1 MGWREYAQTVRDS
14 GHNRHNRHNRSDQEA
29 IVPIVPIV
37 PIVLGLPSE
46 ETARMILAEWHRR
59 LSTLDVYE
67 VPDGFDQ
74 QRWGTL
80 LHDCWWLYE
89 SHASRLVRDGWTAM
103 DLFAVIPMQRGIGG
117 LADRLQG
124 ARNVLFDDQSKAHWT
139 RLGVKFST
147 SRGIGEALRGSDA
160 RLVWELLV

>member
-14 GHNRHNRHNRSDQEA
+14 GHDRHNRHNRSDQEA
-29 IVPIVPIV
+29 IVPNV

-46 ETARMILAEWHRR
+46 ETARSILADWHRR

-67 VPDGFDQ
+67 VPEGFDQ

-89 SHASRLVRDGWTAM
+89 AHASRLVREGWSAWG
-103 DLFAVIPMQRGIGG
+103 LWAVLPSQRGICG

-124 ARNVLFDDQSKAHWT
+124 ARNVLFDNQGKAHWT
-139 RLGVKFST
+139 RLGVKFSL
-147 SRGIGEALRGSDA
+147 SRGTGEALRGGDA
-160 RLVWELLV
+160 RLVWATIAIK